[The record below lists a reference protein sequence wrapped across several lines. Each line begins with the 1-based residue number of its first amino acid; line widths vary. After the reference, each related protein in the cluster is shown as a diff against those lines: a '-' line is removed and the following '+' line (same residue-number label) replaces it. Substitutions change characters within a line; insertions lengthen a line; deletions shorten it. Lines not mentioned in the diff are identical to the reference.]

1 MSTVSDILARK
12 GTEVVTISETQTVLD
27 AARVMND
34 RRIGSVVVM
43 GQTGTVAGILSE
55 RDILTRIVATIRD
68 PRTTIVREVMTS
80 PVEFCTPTTDLCDLR
95 ALMRDKRIRHVP
107 VLERGALRGM
117 VSIGDLNAHE
127 SERMSVTVESLEAY
141 ISRA

>member
-12 GTEVVTISETQTVLD
+12 GTDVVTISDGQTVLD
-27 AARVMND
+27 AARLMND
-34 RRIGSVVVM
+34 RRIGSVVV
-43 GQTGTVAGILSE
+43 QTGGTLAGILSE
-55 RDILTRIVATIRD
+55 RDILTRVVAAIRD
-68 PRTTIVREVMTS
+68 PRSTLVREVMTS
-80 PVEFCTPTTDLCDLR
+80 PVESCTPNTDLNDLR

-107 VLERGALRGM
+107 VLDRGVLRGM